1 MKKNYI
7 LDEQG
12 YFWWHDEKYPNT
24 QFAPEHHVTGWL
36 KIADDGELRLEL
48 DGMLKDDQHPFAQFA
63 DNVSSRRSPR
73 PIQGITKKTG
83 KKVLLI
89 DAVATGGQFRSNSFS
104 FERYFATM
112 CLVGDNAFV
121 KNGKV
126 PRFSQIEID
135 LTGFENWLR
144 LGTLDVKRTK
154 RVMKL
159 QCDVVRDVVYNTEV
173 GKLKFAK
180 HTDVIEPNGLH
191 RFEAKVR
198 EYMTLTFK
206 RKSALSPEQVREEF
220 GALQDLMTLLTNSHF
235 SLAWPTV
242 QVSGSKKRFTFY
254 FRRLTSSASPPELHE
269 LCTNFFELRDSFGE
283 IYAAWRT
290 KREAFGPG
298 FFSYLSTRR
307 DVNLYVENRF
317 SNLVQGME
325 FFHRTKHGAELPDTA
340 LQDKVD
346 RILADI
352 TLAKDRKWLMRRLQ
366 HAAEPTLEQRLSAMF
381 ESLPFDIDPQR
392 LKSFAKAC
400 ADIRNDLAHFGGQ
413 RMRERSANFLQ
424 ELSWKADALGFFYHV
439 TLLKETGLTNESIKA
454 WLMPG
459 LATMHAREAMVQA
472 GLMNREKVNT
482 NRTVPRRADPPWTG
496 SPTHC
501 DAGIKA

>member
-24 QFAPEHHVTGWL
+24 QFAPENHVTGSL
-36 KIADDGELRLEL
+36 KIADDGEIRLEL
-48 DGMLKDDQHPFAQFA
+48 DGMLQADQHPLAQLA
-63 DNVSSRRSPR
+63 DNVSSRRPPR
-73 PIQGITKKTG
+73 PIQGVTKITG

-112 CLVGDNAFV
+112 CLVGDAGFT
-121 KNGKV
+121 KDGKV
-126 PRFSQIEID
+126 PQFSELEID

-144 LGTLDVKRTK
+144 LGTLDVARTK
-154 RVMKL
+154 RVVKL
-159 QCDVVRDVVYNTEV
+159 QCDVVRDVVYTTEV
-173 GKLKFAK
+173 GKLTFAK
-180 HTDVIEPNGLH
+180 HTDVVEPNGLH

-198 EYMTLTFK
+198 EYMTLTSK
-206 RKSALSPEQVREEF
+206 KKSALSSAQVREEF

-242 QVSGSKKRFTFY
+242 QVSGTKKRFTFY

-269 LCTNFFELRDSFGE
+269 LCTNFFELRESFGD

-290 KREAFGPG
+290 KREEFGPG
-298 FFSYLSTRR
+298 FYSYLSTRR

-317 SNLVQGME
+317 SNLAQGME
-325 FFHRTKHGAELPDTA
+325 FFHRTKHGSAQLGSA
-340 LQDKVD
+340 LQEKVD
-346 RILADI
+346 RILAGV
-352 TLAKDRKWLMRRLQ
+352 TLAKDRKWLTQRLQ
-366 HAAEPTLEQRLSAMF
+366 HAAEPKLEQRLCAMF
-381 ESLPFDIDPQR
+381 GALPFDIDAQR
-392 LKSFAKAC
+392 LKSFAKVC

-413 RMRERSANFLQ
+413 RMREQSANFLQ
-424 ELSWKADALGFFYHV
+424 ELSWKADALGFFYHM
-439 TLLKETGLTNESIKA
+439 TLLKEIGVSDELIKA

-459 LATMHAREAMVQA
+459 LATMRAREAMVQA
-472 GLMNREKVNT
+472 GLMSRDKVRSNQ
-482 NRTVPRRADPPWTG
+482 TG
-496 SPTHC
+496 TQV
-501 DAGIKA
+501 D